1 MLCRCAAAWL
11 FLFCGPLLANPQ
23 LDQMLDDIWHFELTT
38 DPLRATRF
46 GLSGY
51 ADKLAD
57 LSPAALASA
66 DQQRRSFLH
75 KLSLFD
81 RNALNEE
88 EKITLAIQQRELQ
101 SAIDA
106 YAFNSHFM
114 PLTSE
119 YGFHSALAFLPK
131 DTSFNE
137 ITDYRNYLHRLAQ
150 FPRYFTQQITWMRQG
165 IDSGFTQPKAV
176 LVNYQN
182 SVSAFI
188 HPSPEQSVFY
198 QPFQHLAQ
206 TDSTQLG
213 LTEKDKQA
221 LLKEAQT
228 VISASVYSAYQ
239 AYYDFLLNEYLPAAK
254 DDIAAKSW
262 PQGEAYYQNQANY
275 YTTLNMSVND
285 IHQLGINEV
294 KRIRADMQA
303 IVTRLKFKGDLNAFI
318 QFLRSDPQFYAT
330 SPQALLTH
338 AAYIAKQ
345 IDAKL
350 PKYFQLL
357 PRTPYGVAPVPDSI
371 AAKYT
376 TGRYIAPSSDTEA
389 GYYWVNTYALN
400 TRPLYELPALTLH
413 EAVPGHHLQISLAQ
427 EMQDLPNIRR
437 YNYISAFGEGW
448 GLYAEYLGK
457 EMGVYTTD
465 YETFGALSY
474 EMWRACRL
482 VVDTGIH
489 IMNWSR
495 QQAIDYMLEN
505 TALSVHNIGTEV
517 DRYISWPGQAL
528 SYKLGEITI
537 KKLRQ
542 QAEQQLGTRFDLRA
556 FHHAVL
562 SHGAIPLDTLEQQIQ
577 GFIQSQLGA
586 VHP

>member
-1 MLCRCAAAWL
+1 MFRRYAAGLLFFLCSSL
-11 FLFCGPLLANPQ
+11 SANPQ
-23 LDQMLDDIWHFELTT
+23 LEQMLDEIWHFELST
-38 DPLRATRF
+38 DPVRATRF
-46 GLSGY
+46 GLSGF

-57 LSPAALASA
+57 LSPAALASE
-66 DQQRRSFLH
+66 DQQRRAFLQ
-75 KLSLFD
+75 KLSELD
-81 RNALNEE
+81 LKALNEE
-88 EKITLAIQQRELQ
+88 EKITLAIQQHELQ
-101 SAIDA
+101 GAIDA

-131 DTSFNE
+131 NTPFKE
-137 ITDYRNYLHRLAQ
+137 AIDYQHYLQRLAQ
-150 FPRYFTQQITWMRQG
+150 FPRYFAQQITWMRQG
-165 IDSGFTQPKAV
+165 IESGFTQPKAV
-176 LVNYQN
+176 LVNYED

-198 QPFQHLAQ
+198 QPFQELATLDLRQ
-206 TDSTQLG
+206 AG
-213 LTEKDKQA
+213 LAEKDKQA
-221 LLKEAQT
+221 LLQEAQRIIT
-228 VISASVYSAYQ
+228 TSVYPAYQ
-239 AYYDFLLNEYLPAAK
+239 AYYDFLLKEYLPAAK
-254 DDIAAKSW
+254 EDIAAKSW

-285 IHQLGINEV
+285 IHQLGLSEV
-294 KRIRADMQA
+294 KRIREDMQA
-303 IVTRLKFKGDLNAFI
+303 IVTRLKFKGDINAFI

-330 SPQALLTH
+330 SPEALLKH

-350 PKYFQLL
+350 PKYFQQL

-376 TGRYIAPSSDTEA
+376 TGRYIAPSNDTEA

-437 YNYISAFGEGW
+437 YSYISAFGEGW

-457 EMGVYTTD
+457 EMGVYTTE
-465 YETFGALSY
+465 YEAFGALSY

-489 IMNWSR
+489 VMHWSR

-505 TALSVHNIGTEV
+505 TALSAHNIGTEV

-542 QAEQQLGTRFDLRA
+542 EAEQQLGSQFDLRA

-577 GFIQSQLGA
+577 NFITTQLN
-586 VHP
+586 VEPR